1 MGLHKE
7 QRGTGETKEVRKK
20 YVSWVNSTL
29 LNLGFLHINYHYF
42 VMPKSLWLYL
52 IFVKHSLFSPSLI
65 FIAELFD
72 QMILLIIWINH
83 LD

>member
-1 MGLHKE
+1 MA
-7 QRGTGETKEVRKK
+7 VF
-20 YVSWVNSTL
+20 
-29 LNLGFLHINYHYF
+29 NLCIA
-42 VMPKSLWLYL
+42 
-52 IFVKHSLFSPSLI
+52 VKHSLFSPSLI